1 MTINEKIIYPPKGYK
16 AAGLH
21 CGLKE
26 GDDKDLAL
34 IVSDRAASAAG
45 MFTTNRVCAAPVH
58 LNREHLQN
66 GRARAVVVNSKN
78 ANACT
83 GDQGMADARQMAQW
97 VGSGLDVVPEDVL
110 VNSTGVI
117 GVPLPMGCLEAGIR
131 NIIPQLSVEGWDD
144 AAEGIMT
151 TDTVPK
157 KASVRCEID
166 GCEITIA
173 GIAKGAG
180 MIAPNMAT
188 MLAFVL
194 TDAALSPGVL
204 QDALCEAV
212 TQSFNCITVDGDMST
227 NDTVLA
233 LANGAARKSELS
245 GEDLLVPS
253 RLRLMQFALV
263 WPNKLL
269 AMARGRP
276 NLLLCALMVLLPR
289 QMRARWGC
297 LSPTQISSRP
307 LFLDAIPTGAA
318 FCVRWVM
325 PAWRWI
331 PTAQPF

>member
-1 MTINEKIIYPPKGYK
+1 
-16 AAGLH
+16 
-21 CGLKE
+21 
-26 GDDKDLAL
+26 
-34 IVSDRAASAAG
+34 

-66 GRARAVVVNSKN
+66 GRARAIVVNSKN

-97 VGSGLDVVPEDVL
+97 VGSGLDIAPEDAL

-117 GVPLPMGCLEAGIR
+117 GVPLPMGCLETGIR
-131 NIIPQLSVEGWDD
+131 NIIPQLDVGGWDD
-144 AAEGIMT
+144 ASEAIMT

-233 LANGAARKSELS
+233 LTNGAASERELM
-245 GEDLLVPS
+245 GE
-253 RLRLMQFALV
+253 
-263 WPNKLL
+263 N
-269 AMARGRP
+269 
-276 NLLLCALMVLLPR
+276 LCAFQTALNAVCISLAK
-289 QMRARWGC
+289 QIARDGEGATKLITVRVDGAAAAAGCTHCGGC

-307 LFLDAIPTGAA
+307 LFLDAIPTGAE
-318 FCVRWVM
+318 FCVQRVM
-325 PAWRWI
+325 PALPLI
-331 PTAQPF
+331 LTAQPFQWRASPFMIMAAASLLTRTALSKL